1 MESWLSVSRLLTLL
15 NPVLSATQNATLKCY
30 TWCQHADNDD
40 ILLYSDNVRLSKWT
54 KTLSA
59 SQIVY
64 SALFL
69 TKPSYTLGVPQMAP
83 YGKWHPIPYNAPYRA
98 ALKGPGQKLYTIWG
112 IGCHLRR
119 RPYLLPLTTL

>member
-15 NPVLSATQNATLKCY
+15 YPVLSAVQNTTLKCY

-40 ILLYSDNVRLSKWT
+40 ILLYSDNVGHSKWAS
-54 KTLSA
+54 KTLSV

-83 YGKWHPIPYNAPYRA
+83 YGKLHPIPDNAPYRA
-98 ALKGPGQKLYTIWG
+98 AL
-112 IGCHLRR
+112 
-119 RPYLLPLTTL
+119 LP